1 MKLYKAAKG
10 LFYLYMHTFYDV
22 EYIGRGNLPKDGA
35 VIICANHKSVSDPL
49 LLGGILERPIHF
61 MAKQEIFKNKFFAWV
76 LREIGAFPVNRET
89 VEMTSFKHALG
100 VLKNGEIMGIF
111 SQATRKNEINEN
123 EGKAGV
129 ALFATK
135 SGAPVVPVGISGNY
149 KWFSKMTINMG
160 EPIDFTRYRDKKL
173 RTPELEELTKEI
185 MGRVK
190 QLVND

>member
-1 MKLYKAAKG
+1 MRLYKAAKG

-22 EYIGRGNLPKDGA
+22 EYIGRENLPKDGA
-35 VIICANHKSVSDPL
+35 VIVCANHKSVSDPL
-49 LLGGILERPIHF
+49 LLGGILERPLHF
-61 MAKQEIFKNKFFAWV
+61 MAKQEIFKNKFFSWV
-76 LREIGAFPVNRET
+76 LREIGAFPVNRKT

-111 SQATRKNEINEN
+111 SQATRKTQIDEN

-129 ALFATK
+129 ALFASK
-135 SGAPVVPVGISGNY
+135 SGAPVVPIGISGNY

-160 EPIDFTRYRDKKL
+160 EPIDFSEYSGKRL

-185 MGRVK
+185 MGKVK
-190 QLVND
+190 QLVLY

>member
-1 MKLYKAAKG
+1 MKLYKAASV
-10 LFYLYMHTFYDV
+10 LFHFYMHTVYDI
-22 EYIGRGNLPKDGA
+22 EYIGGENLPKDGA
-35 VIICANHKSVSDPL
+35 VIICANHKSVADPL

-61 MAKQEIFKNKFFAWV
+61 MAKQEIFKNKFFSWV
-76 LREIGAFPVNRET
+76 LREIGAFPVNREA

-111 SQATRKNEINEN
+111 SQATRKNAVDEN

-135 SGAPVVPVGISGNY
+135 SGAPVVPVGITGDY
-149 KWFSKMTINMG
+149 KWFSKMIINVG
-160 EPIDFTRYRDKKL
+160 EPMDFKEYEGKRL

-185 MGRVK
+185 MTKVK
-190 QLVND
+190 SLIK